1 MLTFENDSMGYLAT
15 SFFFYLSIAPL
26 INFINSKVLFFS
38 SNTIRYVTVR
48 SVIVFK

>member
-15 SFFFYLSIAPL
+15 SFFFYLFLSL